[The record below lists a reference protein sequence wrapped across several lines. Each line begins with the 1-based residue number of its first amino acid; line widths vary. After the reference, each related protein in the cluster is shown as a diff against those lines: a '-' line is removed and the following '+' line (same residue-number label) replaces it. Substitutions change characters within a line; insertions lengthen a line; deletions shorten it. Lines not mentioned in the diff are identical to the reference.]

1 MRAAQQFASKQ
12 DVSQQGSRG
21 GRLRL
26 AARLSAFNTTSLLM
40 EKYSRTVIDG
50 VTYKVADCRE
60 EREEAFQL
68 TYKAYVKANLIAE
81 NPHEMR
87 VSPHHLN
94 PMTDVLIAKY
104 QGRVVYTVTLITDD
118 VAGLPMDEIF
128 PEELDELREQGGCVA
143 EMSCLAGDEDA
154 FEGREGYKVYTNL
167 ISLALQF
174 ARQNGVDRLL
184 LAVHPRH
191 ARFYDRFFGCEPIG
205 ETKAYAAVQDNPAV
219 PCVHDFAKLD
229 KRGYKLFDQM
239 YSIPFYSWELTRQ
252 PMSQMDRTYF
262 ECAVSQEK
270 EPAGCLSAA

>member
-1 MRAAQQFASKQ
+1 MQAAQQFA
-12 DVSQQGSRG
+12 SQQGSRG

-26 AARLSAFNTTSLLM
+26 AQRISAFDTTSLLM

-60 EREEAFQL
+60 EREEAFRL
-68 TYKAYVKANLIAE
+68 TYNAYVKANLIPE
-81 NPHEMR
+81 NPHGMR
-87 VSPHHLN
+87 VTSHHLN
-94 PMTDVLIAKY
+94 PMTDVLVAKY
-104 QGRVVYTVTLITDD
+104 QGRVVYTVTLVTDD
-118 VAGLPMDEIF
+118 LAGVPMDEIF
-128 PEELDELREQGGCVA
+128 PDELAELRERGGRVA
-143 EMSCLAGDEDA
+143 EMSCLAGDDDA
-154 FEGREGYKVYTNL
+154 FDGREGYKVYTNL

-229 KRGYKLFDQM
+229 KRQYKLFDQM
-239 YSIPFYSWELTRQ
+239 YSIPFYSWELKRQ
-252 PMSQMDRTYF
+252 PMSEADRLYF
-262 ECAVSQEK
+262 EEAVSFEK
-270 EPAGCLSAA
+270 QPAACLATA